1 MPFMSTAKWRHE
13 IIVEGDKMVERLNDM
28 GLKYA
33 GLNESGLKE
42 TEPLQCIF
50 VFFANGTQSLYSVLF
65 FFQ

>member
-1 MPFMSTAKWRHE
+1 MPFMSMAKWRHE

-42 TEPLQCIF
+42 TEPL
-50 VFFANGTQSLYSVLF
+50 
-65 FFQ
+65 